1 MTGLYNFD
9 SNSMTLWGRQNY
21 GGNKK
26 KSDCQD
32 GEVEMWCTDKPLRIF
47 CVFVY
52 GIIHLPK
59 YIHCTLKVNTKENW
73 YFSKNVLLVCKRISK
88 NTYTFYSRLL

>member
-1 MTGLYNFD
+1 VKETNMTGLYNFD

-32 GEVEMWCTDKPLRIF
+32 GEVEM
-47 CVFVY
+47 
-52 GIIHLPK
+52 
-59 YIHCTLKVNTKENW
+59 
-73 YFSKNVLLVCKRISK
+73 
-88 NTYTFYSRLL
+88 